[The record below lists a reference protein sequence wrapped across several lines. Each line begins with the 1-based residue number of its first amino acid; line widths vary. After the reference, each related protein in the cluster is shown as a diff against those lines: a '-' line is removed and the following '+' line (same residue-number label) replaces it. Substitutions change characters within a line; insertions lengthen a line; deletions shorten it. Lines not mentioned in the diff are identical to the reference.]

1 MSKQLTKN
9 LQYFFGNEANG
20 ISNYLDENITESI
33 SIPMKDDT
41 ESLNLGISFSV
52 IIYELYRVI
61 LKQNLNIKNWKKCI
75 FVIYFKI

>member
-1 MSKQLTKN
+1 MWKKTKIN

-33 SIPMKDDT
+33 SIPMKEDT

-61 LKQNLNIKNWKKCI
+61 LKQNLNIKN
-75 FVIYFKI
+75 

>member
-1 MSKQLTKN
+1 MLKRMTIN

-20 ISNYLDENITESI
+20 ISNYLEKNITESI

-61 LKQNLNIKNWKKCI
+61 LKQNLNIKN
-75 FVIYFKI
+75 

>member
-1 MSKQLTKN
+1 MTIN

-20 ISNYLDENITESI
+20 ISNYLEKNIRESI

-41 ESLNLGISFSV
+41 ESLNLSISFSV

-61 LKQNLNIKNWKKCI
+61 LKQNLNIKN
-75 FVIYFKI
+75 

>member
-1 MSKQLTKN
+1 MCKKRKKKQ
-9 LQYFFGNEANG
+9 QYFFGNEANG

-61 LKQNLNIKNWKKCI
+61 LKQNLNIKN
-75 FVIYFKI
+75 

>member
-1 MSKQLTKN
+1 MTIN

>member
-1 MSKQLTKN
+1 MIIN

-33 SIPMKDDT
+33 SIPMKDDI

-75 FVIYFKI
+75 FVIYFKV

>member
-1 MSKQLTKN
+1 MTIN

-33 SIPMKDDT
+33 SIPMKDDI

-61 LKQNLNIKNWKKCI
+61 LKQNLNIKNWKKWI

>member
-1 MSKQLTKN
+1 MIIN

-33 SIPMKDDT
+33 SIPMKEDT
-41 ESLNLGISFSV
+41 ESLNLSISFSV

-61 LKQNLNIKNWKKCI
+61 LKQNLNIKN
-75 FVIYFKI
+75 

>member
-1 MSKQLTKN
+1 MTIN

-33 SIPMKDDT
+33 SIPMKEDT

>member
-1 MSKQLTKN
+1 MWKKMTIN

-33 SIPMKDDT
+33 SIPMKDDI

-61 LKQNLNIKNWKKCI
+61 LKQNLNIKN
-75 FVIYFKI
+75 

>member
-1 MSKQLTKN
+1 MIIN

-41 ESLNLGISFSV
+41 ESLNLSISFSV

-61 LKQNLNIKNWKKCI
+61 LKQNLNIKN
-75 FVIYFKI
+75 

>member
-1 MSKQLTKN
+1 MWKKTKIN
-9 LQYFFGNEANG
+9 LRYFFGNEANG
-20 ISNYLDENITESI
+20 ISKYLDENITESI

-61 LKQNLNIKNWKKCI
+61 LTQNLNIKN
-75 FVIYFKI
+75 